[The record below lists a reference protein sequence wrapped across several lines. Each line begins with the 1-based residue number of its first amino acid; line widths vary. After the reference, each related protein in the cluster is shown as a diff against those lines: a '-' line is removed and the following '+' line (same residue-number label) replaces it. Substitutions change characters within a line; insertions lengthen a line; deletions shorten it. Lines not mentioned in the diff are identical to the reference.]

1 MDVYIAQ
8 VQAWA
13 PGLDSL
19 AAWQQWAASARAI
32 VSDDKP
38 EARQVPAMTR
48 RRLTRWGRQA
58 LEVAMAADGDVD
70 AHTPVI
76 FSSRHGDTERT
87 YKLLEALADAEP
99 LSPNAFSLSVH
110 NSALGIYT
118 ILANRHAPSLALAGG
133 RETFAQAWT
142 EAYSWLATGTEQ
154 VLLVHTDEPLSDFY
168 RADADE
174 QELPAALALL
184 LSAAPRD
191 GAVKVSL
198 SCTDAPEAYLPR
210 SLMWEF
216 LAWWHGPK
224 NQLQVPVGQHLWSW
238 ERHAGTA

>member
-1 MDVYIAQ
+1 MEVYIAQ
-8 VQAWA
+8 ALAWA
-13 PGLDSL
+13 PGLDSP
-19 AAWQQWAASARAI
+19 AAWQQWAEAADYIA
-32 VSDDKP
+32 SDDKP

-58 LEVAMAADGDVD
+58 LEVAMAADTDLD
-70 AHTPVI
+70 PDTPVI

-87 YKLLEALADAEP
+87 CKLLEAMVDGEP

-133 RETFAQAWT
+133 RETFAEAWV
-142 EAYSWLATGTEQ
+142 EAYSWLATGTQQ

-174 QELPAALALL
+174 QELPAALALV
-184 LSAAPRD
+184 LSAAPVA

-198 SCTDAPEAYLPR
+198 NCTQVPEAYLSR

-216 LAWWHGPK
+216 LAWWYGPK
-224 NQLQVPVGQHLWSW
+224 DELQVPAGRHLWSW
-238 ERHAGTA
+238 RRHAGSV